1 MLRREDHAEPLLPH
15 HKRPRLAAAAA
26 MGLPADAAEP
36 APSGLATVLMDETTD
51 QTTPM
56 LTSVMSAYGCGP
68 LRGYE
73 LDKQLRCVF
82 HAPGFHAEQFDVGS
96 PP

>member
-1 MLRREDHAEPLLPH
+1 VLGRGDHAEPLLPH

-26 MGLPADAAEP
+26 MGLPADAAS
-36 APSGLATVLMDETTD
+36 AASGTGLATVLLDETTD
-51 QTTPM
+51 QATPM

-73 LDKQLRCVF
+73 LDKQLRC
-82 HAPGFHAEQFDVGS
+82 ALTR
-96 PP
+96 